1 MTQVKKH
8 VDSLT
13 AVLVLVNGTVPC
25 VTVGTDA
32 ALSILPAIFPYAVTN
47 NLAFLS
53 TNVPSSLYLRFPKHT
68 LPGFLKDAPQF
79 LLDNPIALQ
88 KQYLKIKDDPNMK
101 MRRADF
107 HKAVKTSEQDALE
120 MLVDFFDRLDGLEP
134 QSIAGIV
141 PLYEAPQNITKVPA
155 LMGTSATKKV
165 KDSPVRPQSR
175 SARRF
180 ARTTVCLFLLLIPGS

>member
-1 MTQVKKH
+1 MAQIKKH

-13 AVLVLVNGTVPC
+13 AVLVLVIGTVPC

-32 ALSILPAIFPYAVTN
+32 ALSMLSAIFPYAITD

-53 TNVPSSLYLRFPKHT
+53 TNVPSPLYVKFPQHT

-79 LLDNPIALQ
+79 LLDNPVALQ
-88 KQYLKIKDDPNMK
+88 KNYLKIKDGPDTRMI
-101 MRRADF
+101 RADF
-107 HKAVKTSEQDALE
+107 RKAVKTSEQDALE
-120 MLVDFFDRLDGLEP
+120 MLVDLFDRLDSLEP

-141 PLYEAPQNITKVPA
+141 PLYEAPQNITKTPA
-155 LMGTSATKKV
+155 LMGVSATTQA

-175 SARRF
+175 SARRS
-180 ARTTVCLFLLLIPGS
+180 ARTTVCLFSTTHPR